1 MKFERSE
8 EIAMPQYEVNTTSV
22 ETLLS
27 WIRSKEIAIPEI
39 QRPFVWDSTKVRDLI
54 DSLYKG
60 FPVGYIIIWRSPD
73 VRTKSGQTAE
83 GKKILIDGQQRIT
96 ALQAAIVGEEVVGND
111 YKKRRIKIAFNP
123 KEERFEVSNSFIKKD
138 SAWIEDIAEIYKPG
152 FKSIRFSR
160 EYCARNPNP
169 EDDNWEDTIGDII
182 SKLQQILVNHI
193 GIIELSHL
201 LSIEDVTD
209 IFIRINSK
217 GVVLSQADFVM
228 SKVASDDQ
236 YGGNQLRKLI
246 DYFCRMK
253 QKPGALDDIRKNDAE
268 FAAGADFAKISWIAE
283 EPEDIYVPSYTD
295 VLRVAYTSKFLRGR
309 LSELV
314 SLLSGR
320 NFETR
325 LYEER
330 VVEESFRTLREG
342 VLEFVNQTNFQRYVM
357 IVKSTGIISKD
368 LINSQNVLDFGYALY
383 LLLRGKKVNQGQI
396 EKVVRRWIVLTILT
410 GRYSGSPESQFD
422 WDIKRFD
429 SNDAMEFLQSE
440 EEGLLSDAFWNVTIV
455 NRMDTSV
462 RSSPIFKV
470 FLMAQVKMNDRGF
483 LSEQI
488 DVKSLIEQRGDIHH
502 IFPKKYLQNCG
513 INSPSRYNQIANYV
527 YTQTEINIRIKD
539 QAPKEYMADVRKQCE
554 GGDMQYGGI
563 QSMEKLKENL
573 AANCIPEE
581 IFDMDYND
589 YDTFLKLR
597 RKLMAQKI
605 RAYYETLK

>member
-1 MKFERSE
+1 MKLEKSE
-8 EIAMPQYEVNTTSV
+8 EIVMPQYEVNTTSV

-27 WIRSKEIAIPEI
+27 WIRSREIAIPEI

-169 EDDNWEDTIGDII
+169 EDENWEDTIGDII

-193 GIIELSHL
+193 GIIELSHN

-268 FAAGADFAKISWIAE
+268 FAAGTDFSKISWIAE

-342 VLEFVNQTNFQRYVM
+342 VMEFVNQTNFQRYLM

-383 LLLRGKKVNQGQI
+383 LLLRGKNVNQGKI

-440 EEGLLSDAFWNVTIV
+440 EEGALSDAFWNVTIV

-502 IFPKKYLQNCG
+502 IFPKKYLQDCG

-539 QAPKEYMADVRKQCE
+539 QAPKEYMADIRKQCE

-597 RKLMAQKI
+597 RKLIAQKI

>member
-1 MKFERSE
+1 
-8 EIAMPQYEVNTTSV
+8 MPQYEVNTTSV

-27 WIRSKEIAIPEI
+27 WIRSREIAIPEI

-169 EDDNWEDTIGDII
+169 EDENWEDTIGDII

-193 GIIELSHL
+193 GIIELSHN

-268 FAAGADFAKISWIAE
+268 FAAGTDFSKISWIAE

-342 VLEFVNQTNFQRYVM
+342 VMEFVNQTNFQRYLM

-383 LLLRGKKVNQGQI
+383 LLLRGKNVNQGKI

-440 EEGLLSDAFWNVTIV
+440 EEGALSDAFWNVTIV

-502 IFPKKYLQNCG
+502 IFPKKYLQDCG

-539 QAPKEYMADVRKQCE
+539 QAPKEYMADIRKQCE

-597 RKLMAQKI
+597 RKLIAQKI

>member
-1 MKFERSE
+1 MKLEKSE
-8 EIAMPQYEVNTTSV
+8 EIVMPQYEVNTTSV

-27 WIRSKEIAIPEI
+27 WIRSREIAIPEI

-169 EDDNWEDTIGDII
+169 EDENWEDTIGDII

-193 GIIELSHL
+193 GIIELSHH

-268 FAAGADFAKISWIAE
+268 FAAGADFSKISWIAE

-330 VVEESFRTLREG
+330 VVEESFRTLRGG
-342 VLEFVNQTNFQRYVM
+342 VMEFVNQTNFQRYLM

-383 LLLRGKKVNQGQI
+383 LLLRGKNVNQGKI

-440 EEGLLSDAFWNVTIV
+440 EEGALSDAFWNVTIV

-502 IFPKKYLQNCG
+502 IFPKKYLQDCG

-539 QAPKEYMADVRKQCE
+539 QAPKEYMADIRKQCE

-597 RKLMAQKI
+597 RKLIAQKI

>member
-1 MKFERSE
+1 
-8 EIAMPQYEVNTTSV
+8 MPQYEVNTTSV

-27 WIRSKEIAIPEI
+27 WIRSREIAIPEI

-96 ALQAAIVGEEVVGND
+96 ALQAAIVGEEVLGND

-169 EDDNWEDTIGDII
+169 EDENWEDTIGDII

-193 GIIELSHL
+193 GIIELSHN

-268 FAAGADFAKISWIAE
+268 FAAGTDFSKISWIAE

-342 VLEFVNQTNFQRYVM
+342 VMEFVNQTNFQRYLM

-383 LLLRGKKVNQGQI
+383 LLLRGKNVNQGKI

-440 EEGLLSDAFWNVTIV
+440 EEGALSDAFWNVTIV

-502 IFPKKYLQNCG
+502 IFPKKYLQDCG

-539 QAPKEYMADVRKQCE
+539 QAPKEYMADIRKQCE

-597 RKLMAQKI
+597 RKLIAQKI

>member
-1 MKFERSE
+1 
-8 EIAMPQYEVNTTSV
+8 MPQYEVNTTSV

-27 WIRSKEIAIPEI
+27 WIRSREIAIPEI

-169 EDDNWEDTIGDII
+169 EDENWEDTIGDII

-193 GIIELSHL
+193 GIIELSHH

-268 FAAGADFAKISWIAE
+268 FAAGADFSKISWIAE

-342 VLEFVNQTNFQRYVM
+342 VMEFVNQTNFQRYLM

-383 LLLRGKKVNQGQI
+383 LLLRGKNVNQGKI

-440 EEGLLSDAFWNVTIV
+440 EEGALSDAFWNVTIV

-502 IFPKKYLQNCG
+502 IFPKKYLQDCG

-539 QAPKEYMADVRKQCE
+539 QAPKEYMADIRKQCE

-597 RKLMAQKI
+597 RKLIAQKI

>member
-1 MKFERSE
+1 
-8 EIAMPQYEVNTTSV
+8 MPQYEVNTTSV

-27 WIRSKEIAIPEI
+27 WIRSREIAIPEI

-169 EDDNWEDTIGDII
+169 EDENWEDTIGDII

-268 FAAGADFAKISWIAE
+268 FAAGVDFAKISWIAG

-342 VLEFVNQTNFQRYVM
+342 VLEFVNQTNFQRYLM

-462 RSSPIFKV
+462 RSSPIFKA

-539 QAPKEYMADVRKQCE
+539 QAPKEYMADIRKQCE

>member
-1 MKFERSE
+1 
-8 EIAMPQYEVNTTSV
+8 MPQYEVNTTSV
-22 ETLLS
+22 DTLLS
-27 WIRSKEIAIPEI
+27 WIQSKEIAIPEI
-39 QRPFVWDSTKVRDLI
+39 QRPFVWDPTKVRDLI

-83 GKKILIDGQQRIT
+83 GRKILIDGQQRIT

-123 KEERFEVSNSFIKKD
+123 KEERFEVCNSAIQK
-138 SAWIEDIAEIYKPG
+138 SSEWIDDIARICDTNFDSYD
-152 FKSIRFSR
+152 FVSN
-160 EYCARNPNP
+160 YCAQNPKEGDKSWPNTVNKIINKLREIRRNN
-169 EDDNWEDTIGDII
+169 IG
-182 SKLQQILVNHI
+182 V
-193 GIIELSHL
+193 IELSHH

-228 SKVASDDQ
+228 SKIASDEQ
-236 YGGNQLRKLI
+236 YGGNQLRKLV
-246 DYFCRMK
+246 DYFCRLK
-253 QKPGALDDIRKNDAE
+253 QKPGALDDIEKNDAE
-268 FAAGADFAKISWIAE
+268 FAAAGEFLKIRWIAKE
-283 EPEDIYVPSYTD
+283 LETIYVPDYTD
-295 VLRVAYTSKFLRGR
+295 VLRVAYTFKFLRGR

-325 LYEER
+325 QYEER

-342 VLEFVNQTNFQRYVM
+342 VLEFVNQTNFQRYLM

-368 LINSQNVLDFGYALY
+368 LINSQNVLNFGYALY

-429 SNDAMEFLQSE
+429 SNDAMEFLRGE
-440 EEGLLSDAFWNVTIV
+440 EESLLSDAFWNVTLV

-470 FLMAQVKMNDRGF
+470 FLMAQVNSGDRGF

-488 DVKSLIEQRGDIHH
+488 DVESLIEQRGDIHH

-539 QAPKEYMADVRKQCE
+539 QAPKEYMADIRKQCE
-554 GGDMQYGGI
+554 GGDIQYGGI

-605 RAYYETLK
+605 RAYYEMLK

>member
-1 MKFERSE
+1 
-8 EIAMPQYEVNTTSV
+8 MPQYEVNTTSV